1 MKNYKWLICYIILI
15 GLTILLFMAVNY
27 NFIQEINKVTYLYE
41 NEMWVELISYLTKSH
56 RG

>member
-1 MKNYKWLICYIILI
+1 MKNYKRLICYIILI

>member
-27 NFIQEINKVTYLYE
+27 NIIQEINKVTYLYE

>member
-1 MKNYKWLICYIILI
+1 MKNYKCLICYIILI